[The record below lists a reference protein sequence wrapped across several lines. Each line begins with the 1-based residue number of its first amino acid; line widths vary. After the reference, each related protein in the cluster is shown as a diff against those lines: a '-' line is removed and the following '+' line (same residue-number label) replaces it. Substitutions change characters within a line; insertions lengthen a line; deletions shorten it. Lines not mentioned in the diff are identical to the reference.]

1 MTGARAGGLTALTGA
16 LLAGSLSI
24 SSTPG
29 EAPTP
34 TVPRVTAP
42 ALAGPR
48 ADSPMPDQ
56 ATLAARLA
64 GPLGNPA
71 LGSPAGIVV
80 DALSGKVLFDVRSTV
95 PTAPASTL
103 KTAVAAA
110 ALRTF
115 APDARLTTRVVYLPP
130 AGASTG
136 AGGATGPAT
145 PTGAASTGTAST
157 GGTLWL
163 VGAGDPTL
171 TAAADP
177 TGYPASTSARLST
190 LAAQVRAAGITS
202 VDQVVGDGSLFSGPG
217 TAPGWNDTYVA
228 EGDVT
233 PVSALEV
240 DAGRSQPGSIGP
252 RSPTPDAAAAAAF
265 ATALRGAGVS
275 VGSTGTGAADPAAR
289 PVATA
294 DSPPIPMLV
303 ERMLT
308 DSDNDL
314 AESLGRLVAHARA
327 LPTTFAGATAA
338 VGKALADLGIDTT
351 GMSLADVSGLSI
363 NNLIPPRTV
372 IEILRTATLPHHPEL
387 RTLLTGLPVAGFSG
401 TLGDRYGGVDTAAA
415 AGDVRAK
422 TGSLRIVTSLAGELV
437 DADGR
442 LLLFGFFAPV
452 QESPMAKASL
462 DRAAAALASC
472 CGSADA
478 VRAGGK
484 PASDAGTP
492 SAGETIAA
500 PSPPPAG

>member
-48 ADSPMPDQ
+48 ADGPMPDQ
-56 ATLAARLA
+56 ATLAARLT
-64 GPLGNPA
+64 GPLSNPA

-103 KTAVAAA
+103 KTAVATA

-130 AGASTG
+130 AGTSTG
-136 AGGATGPAT
+136 AAGAPGPAT
-145 PTGAASTGTAST
+145 PADKASA

-177 TGYPASTSARLST
+177 TGYPASASARLST
-190 LAAQVRAAGITS
+190 LAAQVHAAGITS
-202 VDQVVGDGSLFSGPG
+202 VDQVIGDGSLFSGPG
-217 TAPGWNDTYVA
+217 TAAGWNDTYVT

-240 DAGRSQPGSIGP
+240 DAGRSQPGSVGP
-252 RSPTPDAAAAAAF
+252 RSPAPDAAAAAAF

-275 VGSTGTGAADPAAR
+275 VGSTGTGTADRAAR
-289 PVATA
+289 SVATA

-314 AESLGRLVAHARA
+314 AECLGRLVAHARG
-327 LPTTFAGATAA
+327 LPTTFTGATAA
-338 VGKALADLGIDTT
+338 VGKVLAGLGIDTT
-351 GMSLADVSGLSI
+351 GMSLADVSGLSV

-372 IEILRTATLPHHPEL
+372 VEILRTATLPNHPEL

-401 TLGDRYGGVDTAAA
+401 TLGDRYGGADTAAA

-452 QESPMAKASL
+452 QESPAAKASL

-472 CGSADA
+472 CASAGADGA
-478 VRAGGK
+478 DGK
-484 PASDAGTP
+484 PASDAGPPPTREAIGA
-492 SAGETIAA
+492 S
-500 PSPPPAG
+500 SPPPAG

>member
-1 MTGARAGGLTALTGA
+1 MNGARAGGLTALAGA
-16 LLAGSLSI
+16 LLAGSLSV
-24 SSTPG
+24 SPAPV

-48 ADSPMPDQ
+48 TDSPLPDQ

-64 GPLGNPA
+64 GPLGDPA
-71 LGSPAGIVV
+71 LGNPAGIVV

-103 KTAVAAA
+103 KTAVATA

-115 APDARLTTRVVYLPP
+115 TPDTRLTTRVVYLPP
-130 AGASTG
+130 AGA
-136 AGGATGPAT
+136 ATGTAAT
-145 PTGAASTGTAST
+145 GTGAAGTAGTGTASGAPQA

-171 TAAADP
+171 TAATGPA
-177 TGYPASTSARLST
+177 GYPASASARLSD
-190 LAAQVRAAGITS
+190 LAARVHAAGIAS
-202 VDQVVGDGSLFSGPG
+202 VDRVIGDGSLFSGPR
-217 TAPGWNDTYVA
+217 TASGWNDTYVT
-228 EGDVT
+228 EGNVT

-240 DAGRSQPGSIGP
+240 DAGRSQPGSTGS

-265 ATALRGAGVS
+265 ANALRGAGVA
-275 VGSTGTGAADPAAR
+275 VGSTGTGTADPAAR
-289 PVATA
+289 TVATA

-314 AESLGRLVAHARA
+314 AECLGRLVAHAHGQPA
-327 LPTTFAGATAA
+327 TFTGATTA
-338 VGKALADLGIDTT
+338 VRQVLTSLGVDTA
-351 GMSLADVSGLSI
+351 GMTLADVSGLSVD
-363 NNLIPPRTV
+363 NLIMPRTV
-372 IEILRTATLPHHPEL
+372 VEILRTATLPNHPEL

-401 TLGDRYGGVDTAAA
+401 TLGDRYGGADTAAA

-437 DADGR
+437 DRDGR

-452 QESPMAKASL
+452 QESPAAKAAL

-472 CGSADA
+472 CAPTGTGGLPAA
-478 VRAGGK
+478 AAGQP
-484 PASDAGTP
+484 PAAQTAGTSGP
-492 SAGETIAA
+492 SG
-500 PSPPPAG
+500 